1 MVSSFLSE
9 ADGREVEAAVARV
22 EAQTAAE
29 VVVAVVPQSRQYWHG
44 RVLSSVAWALAA
56 GFAFLHFEPWREP
69 ALALL
74 LELAVGA
81 LVYAGCGLPSV
92 LRRLVPASAADRA
105 THDRAFQLFAERG
118 LYRTRAHTGLLIFI
132 SELERR
138 VVLLGD
144 SGLHAEL
151 GQQGWEQH
159 VTLLVEQIR
168 RGQARAG
175 IIELLERLTP
185 QLVALAPRRVDDEN
199 ELPDSVL
206 RA

>member
-1 MVSSFLSE
+1 MRSN
-9 ADGREVEAAVARV
+9 
-22 EAQTAAE
+22 
-29 VVVAVVPQSRQYWHG
+29 H
-44 RVLSSVAWALAA
+44 
-56 GFAFLHFEPWREP
+56 
-69 ALALL
+69 
-74 LELAVGA
+74 
-81 LVYAGCGLPSV
+81 LP
-92 LRRLVPASAADRA
+92 SAADHA
-105 THDRAFQLFAERG
+105 TRDRAFQLFAERG
-118 LYRTRAHTGLLIFI
+118 LYRTRGHTGLLIFI

-159 VTLLVEQIR
+159 VSLLLQQIR

-185 QLVALAPRRVDDEN
+185 QLAGLAPRQTDDEN
-199 ELPDSVL
+199 ELSDRVL

>member
-1 MVSSFLSE
+1 MVSACLSK
-9 ADGREVEAAVARV
+9 ADEREVEAAVARV

-29 VVVAVVPQSRQYWHG
+29 VVVAVVPQSREYWQG
-44 RVLSSVAWALAA
+44 RVLFAVGWALAA
-56 GFAFLHFEPWREP
+56 GVAFLHFEPWREP
-69 ALALL
+69 GLALIV
-74 LELAVGA
+74 ELAVGVA
-81 LVYAGCGLPSV
+81 VYALCGVSSV
-92 LRRLVPASAADRA
+92 LRRLVPSAEADRA

-118 LYRTRAHTGLLIFI
+118 LYRTRSHTGLLIFI

-151 GQQGWEQH
+151 GQQGWERH
-159 VTLLVEQIR
+159 VTALLERIR
-168 RGQARAG
+168 NRQARAG

-185 QLVALAPRRVDDEN
+185 QLVAAAPRQADDEN
-199 ELPDSVL
+199 ELPNRVL